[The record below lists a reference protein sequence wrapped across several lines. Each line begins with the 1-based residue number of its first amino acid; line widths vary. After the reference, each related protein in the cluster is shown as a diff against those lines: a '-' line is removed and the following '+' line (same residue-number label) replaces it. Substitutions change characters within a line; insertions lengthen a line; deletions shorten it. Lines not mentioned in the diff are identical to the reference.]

1 MADAH
6 SGGWQSCV
14 YTIGNIGKFG
24 RNNPKKLCY

>member
-14 YTIGNIGKFG
+14 YTIGIGKFG